1 MNNNLKELI
10 HYRIEKAVELMRAAE
25 ILLKMVALGLRL
37 TDLLCYVLY
46 GFSTSYY

>member
-25 ILLKMVALGLRL
+25 ILLKMVALGLVNRFIM
-37 TDLLCYVLY
+37 LC
-46 GFSTSYY
+46 FIWF